1 MKLLSLGDIMR
12 CSGGRSSSLKSER
25 GGFVNAER
33 VNHVILKYF
42 IRKEG
47 NGMTSFIIDY

>member
-25 GGFVNAER
+25 GGFVNAEC
-33 VNHVILKYF
+33 VNHVILKNLYVK
-42 IRKEG
+42 KEMG
-47 NGMTSFIIDY
+47 